1 MFAWSPCPL
10 QKALCAEFLDQAYAY
25 CSHCSSSNTLH
36 TSCWAKQCM
45 KSFTVVL
52 IKTTRRRGFQF
63 ISVDSNDGRQLY
75 QLLLAYPCF
84 CCFSSKC
91 LVCCANLKEIDDE
104 VKEGNDG
111 EHEGEDGLGCRA
123 AVAALYCAA
132 AATSL

>member
-1 MFAWSPCPL
+1 
-10 QKALCAEFLDQAYAY
+10 
-25 CSHCSSSNTLH
+25 
-36 TSCWAKQCM
+36 M

-52 IKTTRRRGFQF
+52 IKTTRRKGFQF
-63 ISVDSNDGRQLY
+63 ISVEPNDGWQLY

-84 CCFSSKC
+84 SCFSSKC
-91 LVCCANLKEIDDE
+91 LVCLLNFKEIDDE

-132 AATSL
+132 ATS